1 MAKSKHG
8 CANNFGVAVILAD
21 GAIDSLLEC
30 GPHARDHVADLR
42 RLGHRVS
49 IAVCDSWKEA
59 DAWEDHFNGV
69 SPSTRA
75 STSG

>member
-8 CANNFGVAVILAD
+8 WGDNFGVAVILAD
-21 GAIDSLLEC
+21 GEIDIILEC
-30 GPHARDHVADLR
+30 GPDARDHVADLKEM
-42 RLGHRVS
+42 GHRVR
-49 IAVCDSWKEA
+49 IVVCDSWQAAE
-59 DAWEDHFNGV
+59 AWEDRFNGV